1 MRKGSYYLIMGLPG
15 SGKTTVGTKLYE
27 YLKTKNDHTIIL
39 DGDKVRDVLQ
49 CQDYSAEGR
58 TNLGKI
64 VNRLIKML
72 NEQGIDVVGCFVGS
86 SKESRMWC
94 KENIENFKQIFLK
107 VDMDELI
114 KRDQKQLYSR
124 ALKGEIENVLGINAP
139 FEEPEGV
146 DFVVENCGECS
157 ADDSLHKIVDFFQL

>member
-1 MRKGSYYLIMGLPG
+1 MKKGTFYLVMGLPG

-39 DGDKVRDVLQ
+39 DGDIVRNVFQ
-49 CQDYSAEGR
+49 FQDYSSEGR
-58 TNLGKI
+58 TNLGQI

-86 SKESRMWC
+86 SKESRSWC
-94 KENIENFKQIFLK
+94 RENIDNFKMIYLK

-114 KRDQKQLYSR
+114 RRDQKQLYSK
-124 ALKGEIENVLGINAP
+124 ALRGEIENVLGINAP

-146 DFVVENCGECS
+146 DLIVENYGDFS
-157 ADDSLHKIVDFFQL
+157 ADDSLKKIIEFFDL